1 MFPLALFQSASF
13 PSTTELLWWGLWC
26 GLVVLTLALAVM
38 MRTRWGQSQ
47 SLGKCL
53 GLSLLAH
60 LLMAGYATTV
70 HIVHTT
76 FKGPTEAVMRL
87 GDVATDLVQVNDPE
101 SEQSADE
108 AATADDA
115 AVEQPMPEVKPWDAL
130 AADPKTETPADEPD
144 RAEADD
150 SAAEPDVAAD
160 QIADAPDPALPD
172 ELPPFEPQ
180 PAAGSVAE
188 ALGAVQATTP
198 LPTEPAAPIE
208 VPNAERTAEPTVPLT
223 ELVEPERPSD
233 LAEPAAVVAPSPTQV
248 IDDEPL
254 APALT
259 PLLPSNQSLPNS
271 SAAPSLADSSDHP
284 KPNALPAFDAIQQPN
299 ATSGT
304 AAPFAEAA
312 IAAAPAGLAGGVTAD
327 EMYQQRSKQDR
338 RRLSAAEGG
347 GEETEGA
354 VEAALAWLAKNQG
367 ANGLW
372 LASKFGGG
380 RELRVGG
387 EDRQG
392 AGAGADTGVTGLA
405 MLAFL
410 GAGYTHQKGPYQ
422 QTVERGLMAIIASQ
436 KADGSIPGDANVY
449 AAMYCHGMAT
459 LALGEAFGMTRDP
472 RLRNPLRRAIGY
484 TLAAQHTTTGGWRY
498 YPREPRGDTSQLG
511 WQLMVLRSG
520 ELAGIAIPVTA
531 REGMVRFLKSVAT
544 GTSGGLASY
553 RVDERPTRTM
563 TAEALACRLI
573 LGMQPDNPACREA
586 VASVLQEVPG
596 DGQMNLYYWY
606 YATLALHQLQ
616 GPEWDRWNSAL
627 KSVLLVRQH
636 TDGELAGSWDTNDVW
651 GGYGGRVY
659 TTALATLCLEVYYRF
674 LPLHHRAED
683 VANRPGQV
691 PPK

>member
-1 MFPLALFQSASF
+1 MVGA
-13 PSTTELLWWGLWC
+13 
-26 GLVVLTLALAVM
+26 VVRLTLALGAM

-47 SLGKCL
+47 PLGKCL

-76 FKGPTEAVMRL
+76 FKGPHEVVMRL
-87 GDVATDLVQVNDPE
+87 GDVATDAEVADDLLQ
-101 SEQSADE
+101 DE
-108 AATADDA
+108 AAGDTAA
-115 AVEQPMPEVKPWDAL
+115 EQPKPEVKPWDSL
-130 AADPKTETPADEPD
+130 AADPKTEAPADEPD
-144 RAEADD
+144 RAEPDG
-150 SAAEPDVAAD
+150 SPAEPDVAAD
-160 QIADAPDPALPD
+160 DVIDSPDPALPD

-180 PAAGSVAE
+180 PAVDGAAE
-188 ALGAVQATTP
+188 ALGAAQATTP
-198 LPTEPAAPIE
+198 LPAEPAAPIE
-208 VPNAERTAEPTVPLT
+208 VPAAERATEAAPPLT
-223 ELVEPERPSD
+223 ELLEPERPSD
-233 LAEPAAVVAPSPTQV
+233 LAEPAAVVAPTPTQL

-259 PLLPSNQSLPNS
+259 PLFPNNQPPPNTA
-271 SAAPSLADSSDHP
+271 AAPPLGGNSDRA
-284 KPNALPAFDAIQQPN
+284 KPTALPAFDAIQQPTAPSGA
-299 ATSGT
+299 ATPPSET
-304 AAPFAEAA
+304 A
-312 IAAAPAGLAGGVTAD
+312 IAAAPAGLAGGLTAD
-327 EMYQQRSKQDR
+327 EVYQQRSKQDR

-372 LASKFGGG
+372 SASKFGGG

-410 GAGYTHQKGPYQ
+410 GAGYTHQEGPYQ

-436 KADGSIPGDANVY
+436 KADGSIPGEANVY

-459 LALGEAFGMTRDP
+459 LALGEAFGMTRDA

-484 TLAAQHTTTGGWRY
+484 TLAAQHPTTGGWRY

-531 REGMVRFLKSVAT
+531 RDGMVRFLKSVAT

-616 GPEWDRWNSAL
+616 GPQWERWNSAL
-627 KSVLLVRQH
+627 KSVLLVRQY
-636 TDGELAGSWDTNDVW
+636 TDGELVGSWDTNDVW

-659 TTALATLCLEVYYRF
+659 TTALATLCLEIYYRF
-674 LPLHHRAED
+674 LPLHHRADD
-683 VANRPGQV
+683 VANRPGQS

>member
-1 MFPLALFQSASF
+1 MYPLALLKPGLLPSA
-13 PSTTELLWWGLWC
+13 TEVLWWGLWC
-26 GLVVLTLALAVM
+26 GLVVLSVALVVM

-47 SLGKCL
+47 PLGKCL

-76 FKGPTEAVMRL
+76 FKGPNVAVMRL
-87 GDVATDLVQVNDPE
+87 GDVSTVEFTD
-101 SEQSADE
+101 
-108 AATADDA
+108 DDA
-115 AVEQPMPEVKPWDAL
+115 ADDEPAAADSETPDDDSAPKPPTEVKPWDAL
-130 AADPKTETPADEPD
+130 VADPKTDALPDEPD
-144 RAEADD
+144 RADD
-150 SAAEPDVAAD
+150 ESPAAPDVAAD
-160 QIADAPDPALPD
+160 PAASSPEPALPD
-172 ELPPFEPQ
+172 ELPAFEPDQ
-180 PAAGSVAE
+180 VTPAVAA
-188 ALGAVQATTP
+188 ALGASLAAKALP
-198 LPTEPAAPIE
+198 LEPAAPIE
-208 VPNAERTAEPTVPLT
+208 VPGAQNTESQAPTAT
-223 ELVEPERPSD
+223 ELLEPERPTE
-233 LAEPAAVVAPSPTQV
+233 LAEPTDALITAPS
-248 IDDEPL
+248 DLLDAAEPV

-259 PLLPSNQSLPNS
+259 PLLPRSEQPLASALNPPLAPNVS
-271 SAAPSLADSSDHP
+271 STPP
-284 KPNALPAFDAIQQPN
+284 TPLPAFANAASNAGPGLAADAV
-299 ATSGT
+299 
-304 AAPFAEAA
+304 
-312 IAAAPAGLAGGVTAD
+312 AAAPAAAGLAAGLTAT
-327 EMYQQRSKQDR
+327 EAYQQRSAQDR

-354 VEAALAWLAKNQG
+354 VEAALTWLAKNQG

-372 LASKFGGG
+372 SATKFGGG

-405 MLAFL
+405 LLAFL

-422 QTVERGLMAIIASQ
+422 QTVERGLMALIAAQ
-436 KADGSIPGDANVY
+436 KTDGSMPGQANVY

-459 LALGEAFGMTRDP
+459 LALGEAYGMSGDVRF
-472 RLRNPLRRAIGY
+472 RNPLRRAIGY
-484 TLAAQHTTTGGWRY
+484 TLAAQHPTTGGWRY
-498 YPREPRGDTSQLG
+498 YPREARGDTSQLG

-520 ELAGIAIPVTA
+520 ELAGIAIPPTA
-531 REGMVRFLKSVAT
+531 RDGMVRFLKSVES
-544 GTSGGLASY
+544 GRSGGLASY

-563 TAEALACRLI
+563 TAEALSCRLF

-586 VASVLQEVPG
+586 LDLVMQELPG

-616 GPEWDRWNSAL
+616 GPEWERWNSAL
-627 KSVLLVRQH
+627 KGVLLVRQH

-659 TTALATLCLEVYYRF
+659 TTAIGALCLEVYYRF

-683 VANRPGQV
+683 VANRPGM
-691 PPK
+691 PTSK